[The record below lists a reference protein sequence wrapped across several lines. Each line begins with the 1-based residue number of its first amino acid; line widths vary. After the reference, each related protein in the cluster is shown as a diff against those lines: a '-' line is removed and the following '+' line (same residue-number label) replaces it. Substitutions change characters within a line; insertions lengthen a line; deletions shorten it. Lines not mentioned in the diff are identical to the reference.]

1 MLEDTQMKC
10 YRWMMFLILLVAAMQ
25 PSASAQ
31 LRLPQQQVPQLR
43 LIVRDNLGLGGLKI
57 TCLVLNCKVGANLG
71 DPAGQLFLI
80 TVNTQVNLNFFLTS
94 LLNQI
99 GIVDAEVDQQLFLV
113 EAAAGPVPE
122 SLIDSTPLTYYGA
135 PVWNG
140 YVNQPAAAIVRV
152 LPAQSTF
159 NVTGAGSIVAM
170 IDTGVDTQHPALVPV
185 LVPGYNFINNTPS
198 GSEMGDL
205 NESTAAVLD
214 GGSPAPAIVNSST
227 IAVVNES
234 TAAVLDG
241 GPYGDFGHG
250 TMTAGIVHLVAPQ
263 AKIMPLKAFA
273 ADGSGYVSN
282 IIRATYYAAQNGANV
297 LSMSFSF
304 SPSTNEMATAI
315 NYANSQG
322 VICVASAGNSGTDVL
337 VYPAAL
343 PNVMGVASTTDYD
356 TTSSFSNYGSD
367 VWVAAPGEGVIS
379 TYPYG
384 TYSAGWGTSF
394 SAPFVSGTAALLV
407 NVSANANQQ
416 NAAAAI
422 AHAQPVSGSGMGN
435 GQLDVYQAVQAWVA
449 TVNRQ

>member
-1 MLEDTQMKC
+1 MKC
-10 YRWMMFLILLVAAMQ
+10 YRWIMFLTLLVAAVQ
-25 PSASAQ
+25 PASAQ
-31 LRLPQQQVPQLR
+31 QRLPWQQLPQQQLPQLR
-43 LIVRDNLGLGGLKI
+43 LIVRDNLGQSGLKI
-57 TCLVLNCKVGANLG
+57 TCAILNCNVGANLG

-80 TVNTQVNLNFFLTS
+80 TVNTSVNLNSLLTG
-94 LLNQI
+94 LLNQV

-113 EAAAGPVPE
+113 EGTVGPVPE

-140 YVNQPAAAIVRV
+140 YVNQPAAVIVRV
-152 LPAQSTF
+152 LPAQSSF
-159 NVTGAGSIVAM
+159 NVTGAGSMVAM

-198 GSEMGDL
+198 GSEMGDV

-214 GGSPAPAIVNSST
+214 GGGSPAPAVVNSST

-241 GPYGDFGHG
+241 GPNGDFGHG

-263 AKIMPLKAFA
+263 AQIMPLKAFA

-282 IIRATYYAAQNGANV
+282 IIRATYYAVQNGANV

-304 SPSTNEMATAI
+304 SPSSNEMGTAI

-322 VICVASAGNSGTDVL
+322 VICVASAGNSGADVQ

-343 PNVMGVASTTDYD
+343 PNVMAVASVSDYG
-356 TTSSFSNYGSD
+356 TPSSFSNYGSD
-367 VWVAAPGEGVIS
+367 VWVAAPGEGIVS

-407 NVSANANQQ
+407 NVSANVNQQ
-416 NAAAAI
+416 SAAAAI
-422 AHAQPVSGSGMGN
+422 ANTQPVSGNGMGN
-435 GQLDVYQAVQAWVA
+435 GELDVYQSVQAWVT
-449 TVNRQ
+449 TVNQQ